1 METNKH
7 QSGGTYRRKQS
18 SERSGFNAYLR
29 FLRYLLFKE
38 IFVLPIR
45 SRFTKGNEEHE
56 EIYNLTTDYAD
67 QTDYCQSGSDLWWQA
82 SRLHLVT
89 GHRSP

>member
-1 METNKH
+1 M
-7 QSGGTYRRKQS
+7 
-18 SERSGFNAYLR
+18 
-29 FLRYLLFKE
+29 
-38 IFVLPIR
+38 LPTR

-89 GHRSP
+89 GDMSLA